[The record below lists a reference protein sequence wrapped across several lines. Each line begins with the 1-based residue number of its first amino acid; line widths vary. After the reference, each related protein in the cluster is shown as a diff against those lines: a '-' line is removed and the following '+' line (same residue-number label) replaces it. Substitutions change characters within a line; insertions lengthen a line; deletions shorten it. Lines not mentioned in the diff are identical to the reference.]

1 MSGFLMIA
9 KALSDESRLRILKS
23 LGAGELCMSEVT
35 EILGLAPSTVSKH
48 LHLLAK
54 AGLVT
59 ARQQG
64 RWRYYRLAESDGSL
78 CARRAIKWFRES
90 VADDLKLADAGA
102 GSGRVHRVTQPRKV
116 AGGV

>member
-1 MSGFLMIA
+1 
-9 KALSDESRLRILKS
+9 LRS
-23 LGAGELCMSEVT
+23 LEGSELCASEVT

-64 RWRYYRLAESDGSL
+64 RWRYYRLARPLAGS
-78 CARRAIKWFRES
+78 CAGQALEWFRES
-90 VADDLKLADAGA
+90 VAADDGA
-102 GSGRVHRVTQPRKV
+102 SDGTSGERASRESALPRKSPV
-116 AGGV
+116 GV